1 VASAAAAARLPERA
15 ARHCPI
21 VSFPCTPR
29 HVYMTATD
37 DLRGDF
43 VRAHRHEQLSGTR
56 PSDPAACRSPIPA
69 ASGLPA
75 LQRMAGNAA
84 VTRWLRER
92 GATSAAP
99 TASVQRAP
107 QDWKGTATKKA
118 LAKEKTLAP
127 NDPFVH
133 TLHHIV
139 PKSMLATFAG
149 ILTPAQRTLVVQ
161 QVGPHA
167 NKAFTTTNNSLAAVT
182 KALQNLP
189 ANVVLGPDPADR
201 KDDPGAQPD
210 YNYAD
215 DGSITPRSEHLE
227 KAYEFMNR
235 KINGGTPVTITNA
248 ELTTEFIQPL
258 IDASQQ
264 HNNVAGGGVGLD
276 RSRAA
281 WSGDPAQ
288 GQARRPAPLEPL
300 L

>member
-1 VASAAAAARLPERA
+1 
-15 ARHCPI
+15 
-21 VSFPCTPR
+21 
-29 HVYMTATD
+29 MTTTD
-37 DLRGDF
+37 DLRGVF
-43 VRAHRHEQLSGTR
+43 VRAHHHEEISGTR
-56 PSDPAACRSPIPA
+56 PPDPVARCSPIPA
-69 ASGLPA
+69 AIGLSA

-84 VTRWLRER
+84 VTRWVCER
-92 GATSAAP
+92 RATPAPP
-99 TASVQRAP
+99 TAAVQRAP
-107 QDWKGTATKKA
+107 QDWKSTATKKA
-118 LAKEKTLAP
+118 LAKEKALAP

-139 PKSMLATFAG
+139 PKSKLAALAG
-149 ILTPAQRTLVVQ
+149 RLTPAQRTLVVQ
-161 QVGPHA
+161 LVGPHA
-167 NKAFTTTNNSLAAVT
+167 KKAFTTTNDSLAAVT

-189 ANVVLGPDPADR
+189 ANVVLGPDPTHR
-201 KDDPGAQPD
+201 EDDPGGQPD

-235 KINGGTPVTITNA
+235 KINGATAVTITDA

-258 IDASQQ
+258 IDASQE
-264 HNNVAGGGVGLD
+264 HDNFAAGGVGLD